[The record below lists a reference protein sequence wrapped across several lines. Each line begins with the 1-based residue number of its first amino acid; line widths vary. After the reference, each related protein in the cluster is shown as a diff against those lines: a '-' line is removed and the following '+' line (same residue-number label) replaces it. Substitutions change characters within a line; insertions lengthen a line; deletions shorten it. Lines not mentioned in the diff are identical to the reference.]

1 MVMSASS
8 AAPSSSGGAGRPGP
22 ARRRPGEFGGS
33 RKFTPRR
40 KVCQFCVDKIKEVDY
55 KDLVRLR
62 RFLSERGKIEPRRK
76 TGTCAAHQRSL
87 TVALKRARQLA
98 LLPFTAEHIR
108 VTGVLVREPGHHGF
122 GRSWLPRL
130 GNDIGIKDDHFP
142 LRRRMAADIGKV
154 YPQLAEAPI
163 EYTWSGT
170 MGYAIHKM
178 PQIGMV
184 QPGVWIASAFG
195 GHGLNTTAIAGE
207 LVAAAMVEQDDRWR
221 LFIPFGLVWAALLL
235 FTADG
240 ATRHR
245 RQLALA
251 TEASAA

>member
-1 MVMSASS
+1 MAAKAFPSMSSLTKSSCSTAVNEPRATSAKAEANLRRPPPPALSRPAALRRKTRPTSKIFRSESEAILSRPFCSCPRAGAPTHRKENPHMVMSGSS

-87 TVALKRARQLA
+87 NVALKRARQLA

-108 VTGVLVREPGHHGF
+108 VTGVLVREPGAPPFRGA
-122 GRSWLPRL
+122 RPRPP
-130 GNDIGIKDDHFP
+130 DF
-142 LRRRMAADIGKV
+142 A
-154 YPQLAEAPI
+154 
-163 EYTWSGT
+163 
-170 MGYAIHKM
+170 
-178 PQIGMV
+178 
-184 QPGVWIASAFG
+184 
-195 GHGLNTTAIAGE
+195 
-207 LVAAAMVEQDDRWR
+207 
-221 LFIPFGLVWAALLL
+221 
-235 FTADG
+235 
-240 ATRHR
+240 
-245 RQLALA
+245 
-251 TEASAA
+251 